1 MDPETALELVGAGTS
16 VDVYRR
22 VLGPS
27 LDVLGEGLA
36 NRSKQVIDNLS
47 SILENA
53 VLKLG
58 DNVPEEGSVPPRVM
72 KSVIEEGAYFESEI
86 AADYFGGILASSKGE
101 TTRDDR
107 GATYSKLLSRLS
119 TYQITGHY
127 YFYETLRL
135 LYSGKNANIGEP
147 SVRNNLR
154 TAVSG
159 LSFFRALRVS
169 GPDPR
174 GNVVKN
180 HVLTGLNKEDLI
192 EDYIYQSNGG
202 PMSGEEVFFGTDD
215 YFGNIFGDTHDTL
228 FFSPTVLG
236 ANLYLW
242 AHGQG
247 HLSASGFL
255 DAATSFPSSVDIPIL
270 LPVKSVNSEEVKIT
284 LPDIEIDSVHIQP

>member
-36 NRSKQVIDNLS
+36 NRSRQVMDNLG

-53 VLKLG
+53 ILKLG
-58 DNVPEEGSVPPRVM
+58 DSVTEEGSVPPRIM
-72 KSVIEEGAYFESEI
+72 KSVIEEGAYFESEV
-86 AADYFGGILASSKGE
+86 AADYFGGVLASSRGQK
-101 TTRDDR
+101 TRDDR

-119 TYQITGHY
+119 TYQIRGHY

-135 LYSGKNANIGEP
+135 LYSGKNMNLGDP
-147 SVRNNLR
+147 SARSRLR

-169 GPDPR
+169 GSDPK

-180 HVLTGLNKEDLI
+180 HILTGLNQESLI
-192 EDYIYQSNGG
+192 EDHKYESDGG
-202 PMSGEEVFFGTDD
+202 IMSGKDVFFGTDD
-215 YFGNIFGDTHDTL
+215 HFGNVFGDSHDTL
-228 FFSPTVLG
+228 LFSPTVLG

-247 HLSASGFL
+247 HLSSSEFL
-255 DAATSFPSSVDIPIL
+255 KEDTSLISSIEIPIL
-270 LPVKSVNSEEVKIT
+270 LPVVSVNSKEEKKV
-284 LPDIEIDSVHIQP
+284 LSDIEIDSVKIPA